1 MDLLRVERTGF
12 LHAPSCGPSP
22 AQARRS
28 RERDGPGKSE
38 RTSSPGDDT
47 VLRIS
52 CDKDIGRIMVQIFD
66 PGSGKVI
73 RQFPPEAVVA
83 FLKRFRRVV
92 PQFVD
97 KTV

>member
-1 MDLLRVERTGF
+1 
-12 LHAPSCGPSP
+12 
-22 AQARRS
+22 
-28 RERDGPGKSE
+28 
-38 RTSSPGDDT
+38 
-47 VLRIS
+47 
-52 CDKDIGRIMVQIFD
+52 MVQIFD

-73 RQFPPEAVVA
+73 RQFPPEDVVA